1 MINFSMKSRF
11 LILFLS
17 VISLGFVSN
26 DSYAQQSIEV
36 KGIVLDEFD
45 NPIPFAAI
53 SIVKKNRGTS
63 STEDGEFS
71 LRITTSDLEET
82 LSFTSLG
89 FNSFKIKIKDFLAQ
103 AEKKIILKETVM
115 EMDEITIVAPKTY
128 VLNALK
134 NLKENTL
141 SKPHQIEL
149 LYRRAA
155 TEGGKSK
162 FFVENYIKIRDR
174 GPAYPLG
181 VVQVTEARKS
191 ADYRIW
197 KRKQW
202 THDINWMI
210 TANPLRPTD
219 RTPNLKKFKWKIVGE
234 TSYDG
239 EEVLIFEGEGKQK
252 WNKVKLYIG
261 IDTYGIYRIERNKA
275 LLVYKR
281 HENGKLYL
289 SYYAN
294 EWGLGRGQIPKE
306 YWNTEAEKMSYRLEA
321 FIYKVETDKKKI
333 NVNAFGGDTDMG
345 SLDLPYNPDFWKNL
359 SMPPDTKFFKQIKSE
374 LEGNFG
380 VPLEVQYNL
389 ANQ

>member
-1 MINFSMKSRF
+1 MKSRF
-11 LILFLS
+11 IILFLS
-17 VISLGFVSN
+17 IIFFGFNSQN
-26 DSYAQQSIEV
+26 SFAQKSIEV
-36 KGIVLDEFD
+36 KGIVLDEFN

-53 SIVKKNRGTS
+53 SILKKNRGTS

-71 LRITTSDLEET
+71 LKITSSELEDM

-89 FNSFKIKIKDFLAQ
+89 FNPFKIKIKDYLAQ
-103 AEKKIILKETVM
+103 AEKKIVLKETVF

-128 VLNALK
+128 VINALK
-134 NLKENTL
+134 KLKDNTL

-174 GPAYPLG
+174 GPASPLG
-181 VVQVTEARKS
+181 IVEVTESRKS

-219 RTPNLKKFKWKIVGE
+219 RTPNLKKYKWEITGE
-234 TSYDG
+234 TSYEG
-239 EEVLIFEGEGKQK
+239 EEVLIFEGTGKNK
-252 WNKVKLYIG
+252 WDKVKLYIG
-261 IDTYGIYRIERNKA
+261 VDSYGVFRIERNKA
-275 LLVYKR
+275 IMVYKR

-294 EWGLGRGQIPKE
+294 EWGLGRKQIPQK
-306 YWNTEAEKMSYRLEA
+306 YWNTDAEEMSYRLEA
-321 FIYKVETDKKKI
+321 FVYKVETDKKKI
-333 NVNAFGGDTDMG
+333 DVNAFGGDTDMG
-345 SLDLPYNPDFWKNL
+345 SLDLPYNAEFWKNL
-359 SMPPDTKFFKQIKSE
+359 SMPPDTKFFKQIKKE

>member
-1 MINFSMKSRF
+1 MKSKF
-11 LILFLS
+11 VILLLCVIALFL
-17 VISLGFVSN
+17 VSN
-26 DSYAQQSIEV
+26 NAFAQQNIEV

-45 NPIPFAAI
+45 IPIPFAAI

-63 STEDGEFS
+63 TTEDGEFS
-71 LRITTSDLEET
+71 LKITSNELEDI

-89 FNSFKIKIKDFLAQ
+89 FNPIKIKIKDYLAQ
-103 AEKKIILKETVM
+103 DQKKIVLKETVF

-134 NLKENTL
+134 KLKENTL

-181 VVQVTEARKS
+181 IVQVTEARKS

-197 KRKQW
+197 KREQW

-210 TANPLRPTD
+210 TANPLRPTE
-219 RTPNLKKFKWKIVGE
+219 RTPNLKKFKWEITGE
-234 TSYDG
+234 TSYEG
-239 EEVLIFEGEGKQK
+239 EEVLIFEGTGKNK
-252 WNKVKLYIG
+252 WDKVKLYIG
-261 IDTYGIYRIERNKA
+261 VDSYGVFRIERNKA
-275 LLVYKR
+275 ILVYKK

-294 EWGLGRGQIPKE
+294 EWGLGKKQIPQR

-321 FIYKVETDKKKI
+321 FVYKVETDKKKI
-333 NVNAFGGDTDMG
+333 KVNAFGGTTDMG
-345 SLDLPYNPDFWKNL
+345 SLDLPYNADFWKNL
-359 SMPPDTKFFKQIKSE
+359 SMPPDTKFFKQIKKE
-374 LEGNFG
+374 LEGNYG

-389 ANQ
+389 VNQ

>member
-1 MINFSMKSRF
+1 MFRMKRRF
-11 LILFLS
+11 IILFLS
-17 VISLGFVSN
+17 IIFFGFNSN
-26 DSYAQQSIEV
+26 KSFAQKSIEV

-53 SIVKKNRGTS
+53 SILKKNRGTS
-63 STEDGEFS
+63 STEDGQFS
-71 LRITTSDLEET
+71 LRITSNELDDM

-89 FNSFKIKIKDFLAQ
+89 FNPFKIKIKDYLAQ
-103 AEKKIILKETVM
+103 VEKKIVLKETVF

-134 NLKENTL
+134 KLKDNTL

-174 GPAYPLG
+174 GPASPLG
-181 VVQVTEARKS
+181 IVEVTESRKS

-219 RTPNLKKFKWKIVGE
+219 RAPNLKKYKWEITGE
-234 TSYDG
+234 TSYEG
-239 EEVLIFEGEGKQK
+239 EEVLIFEGTGKNK
-252 WNKVKLYIG
+252 WEKVKLYIG
-261 IDTYGIYRIERNKA
+261 VDSYGIFRIERNRA
-275 LLVYKR
+275 ILVYKK

-294 EWGLGRGQIPKE
+294 EWGLGRKQIPQK
-306 YWNTEAEKMSYRLEA
+306 YWNTDAEKVSYKLEA
-321 FIYKVETDKKKI
+321 FVYKVETDKKKI
-333 NVNAFGGDTDMG
+333 AVKAFNPQNSTEYNVKAPLFCDDSGDGIVAF
-345 SLDLPYNPDFWKNL
+345 KCC
-359 SMPPDTKFFKQIKSE
+359 
-374 LEGNFG
+374 
-380 VPLEVQYNL
+380 
-389 ANQ
+389 